1 MLYLGTETI
10 DCVQHLQKV
19 EDETIDMVL
28 TSPPYDD
35 IRGYKGFSWDF
46 EGLVTQLMRTLK
58 PGGVI
63 IWNVSDQTKNGS
75 ETGTSMRQALKF
87 IETGFRLND
96 TMIYAKNNPMPQTG
110 PRYHQA
116 WEYLFCFS
124 KGKPKTFNPIMVE
137 AKYGG
142 TSNMKN
148 RGKDGEL
155 NYTKAKRNTHTKVR
169 NIFTYSIGGGITT
182 RDKVAYGHPA
192 IMHEQMAV
200 DQIISWS
207 NEGDLIYDPFMGSGT
222 TAKAAITLGRKVFG
236 SEISQEYCEIIV
248 NRLTENKLL

>member
-1 MLYLGTETI
+1 
-10 DCVQHLQKV
+10 
-19 EDETIDMVL
+19 
-28 TSPPYDD
+28 
-35 IRGYKGFSWDF
+35 
-46 EGLVTQLMRTLK
+46 
-58 PGGVI
+58 
-63 IWNVSDQTKNGS
+63 
-75 ETGTSMRQALKF
+75 
-87 IETGFRLND
+87 
-96 TMIYAKNNPMPQTG
+96 
-110 PRYHQA
+110 
-116 WEYLFCFS
+116 
-124 KGKPKTFNPIMVE
+124 MVE